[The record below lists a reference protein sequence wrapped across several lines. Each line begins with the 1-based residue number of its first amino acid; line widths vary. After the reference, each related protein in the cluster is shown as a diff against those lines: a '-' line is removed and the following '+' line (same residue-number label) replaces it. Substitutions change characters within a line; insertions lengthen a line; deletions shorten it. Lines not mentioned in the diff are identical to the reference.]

1 MSSNG
6 GFPPLKNIKKDN
18 NQIKQTKVK
27 KERLLNIKSILS
39 DSIVKPMID
48 LNKPQSD
55 KVIDTL

>member
-6 GFPPLKNIKKDN
+6 GFPPLKNIKKEHN
-18 NQIKQTKVK
+18 EIKKTKVK

-48 LNKPQSD
+48 LNKPSSD